1 MASPNRDW
9 LPLSEAAT
17 LAGCTDGWLRLLL
30 GKHKKEWTA
39 GGLCWKAGERAW
51 VVHRDL
57 VAQIGSGLSTRSVG
71 KRGPKPVKKG
81 RNPRRKAS

>member
-1 MASPNRDW
+1 MASPNREW
-9 LPLSEAAT
+9 LPVKEAAQ

-30 GKHKKEWTA
+30 GEHHEDWEKK
-39 GGLCWKAGERAW
+39 GLCWKAGERAW

-71 KRGPKPVKKG
+71 KRATKTVKKG

>member
-1 MASPNRDW
+1 MASPDREW

-30 GKHKKEWTA
+30 GKKHGDWEKQ
-39 GGLCWKAGERAW
+39 GLCWKAGERAW

-57 VAQIGSGLSTRSVG
+57 VAQIGKGLTTRSVG

-81 RNPRRKAS
+81 RNPRRSSS